1 MGEPKFSVISDG
13 ACDLPE
19 TIIQQKDI
27 GLVHFYVTFDQKE
40 YRKEGVEV
48 NLDVFY
54 QRMVDEPKVYPGT
67 AAPSP
72 EDFYQVFAERAKR
85 GLDIVCV
92 CISSKLSSSVQSA
105 GIARDMLLEN
115 YPDIRV
121 YILDSLSC
129 SLGEGAFL
137 LEVCRLRDM
146 GLAAKQAADA
156 MEKLRPT
163 GRILFSVDNLNHIQH
178 GGRIGKMTRIAGALL
193 DVKPLITLQD
203 GEIHPSGIKRG
214 RRRSLDGL
222 IDLLL
227 FYLRDYDCGPDGCT
241 ILIGY
246 GYDRAEA
253 ERFGQLVTRRLSEA
267 FGSAPDFPICRIGA
281 TVGVHAG
288 PSSIGFGVIR
298 RADHFPGLLPSEE
311 GEENA

>member
-1 MGEPKFSVISDG
+1 MKNPKFSVVSDG

-19 TIIQQKDI
+19 AIISEKEI

-72 EDFYQVFAERAKR
+72 EDFYQVFADRAKR

-92 CISSKLSSSVQSA
+92 CISSKLSSSAQSA
-105 GIARDMLLEN
+105 RIARDMLLESN
-115 YPDIRV
+115 PELHV

-146 GLAAKQAADA
+146 GLAAEQAAAA
-156 MEKLRPT
+156 MEKLRST
-163 GRILFSVDNLNHIQH
+163 GRILFSVDNLNYIQH
-178 GGRIGKMTRIAGALL
+178 GGRIGKMTSIAGTLL
-193 DVKPLITLQD
+193 DVKPLITMQD
-203 GEIHPSGIKRG
+203 GEIHSSGIKRG

-222 IDLLL
+222 IGLLL
-227 FYLRDYDCGPDGCT
+227 AYLHDFGCGPDGCT

-246 GYDRAEA
+246 GYDREEA
-253 ERFGQLVTRRLSEA
+253 ERFGQLVSRRLTEA
-267 FGSAPDFPICRIGA
+267 FGPSADFPICRIGA

-288 PSSIGFGVIR
+288 PSSIGLGIIR
-298 RADHFPGLLPSEE
+298 RADHFPGLLPFEK
-311 GEENA
+311 GGENA

>member
-40 YRKEGVEV
+40 YQKEGVEIK
-48 NLDVFY
+48 LDVFY

-129 SLGEGAFL
+129 SDIYFENGLG
-137 LEVCRLRDM
+137 
-146 GLAAKQAADA
+146 
-156 MEKLRPT
+156 
-163 GRILFSVDNLNHIQH
+163 
-178 GGRIGKMTRIAGALL
+178 
-193 DVKPLITLQD
+193 
-203 GEIHPSGIKRG
+203 
-214 RRRSLDGL
+214 
-222 IDLLL
+222 
-227 FYLRDYDCGPDGCT
+227 
-241 ILIGY
+241 
-246 GYDRAEA
+246 
-253 ERFGQLVTRRLSEA
+253 
-267 FGSAPDFPICRIGA
+267 
-281 TVGVHAG
+281 
-288 PSSIGFGVIR
+288 
-298 RADHFPGLLPSEE
+298 
-311 GEENA
+311 